1 MKLDFGEK
9 RQDVTNVKTK
19 EGFRFE
25 ATKCSALPFL
35 DCTVQLNTRD
45 MVFKRLYSG
54 VRLLAA
60 GWLDGGRSGSCS
72 RMTHYKHDA
81 TVEITLKLLCC
92 VLFTL

>member
-1 MKLDFGEK
+1 MKLEFGEK

-45 MVFKRLYSG
+45 MAFKLLYPG

-60 GWLDGGRSGSCS
+60 GWLDGGE
-72 RMTHYKHDA
+72 A
-81 TVEITLKLLCC
+81 AAVPE
-92 VLFTL
+92 